1 MKPVGEALLLR
12 NLREDRVMVRSR
24 NGKKSL
30 PLPVGEHAQPVGLDC
45 FSRVRTSRIALR
57 ASTVIVSSQTTR
69 LEAKAS
75 EQASLQIFGI
85 RVSNKGRPMR
95 VEHTVSAGLFFF
107 AVLAFIVLSCPVSI
121 LAQEKPEP
129 LIQPSPVPSSQPA
142 PQQPNNPGNESVL
155 VNTDLISFNVTV
167 TDTYGRFVSGL
178 SKKAFAVYDDK
189 K

>member
-1 MKPVGEALLLR
+1 
-12 NLREDRVMVRSR
+12 
-24 NGKKSL
+24 
-30 PLPVGEHAQPVGLDC
+30 
-45 FSRVRTSRIALR
+45 
-57 ASTVIVSSQTTR
+57 
-69 LEAKAS
+69 
-75 EQASLQIFGI
+75 
-85 RVSNKGRPMR
+85 MR

-189 K
+189 EAEDITFFGVSLWQPPARREWVACPPLNRPVPAASG